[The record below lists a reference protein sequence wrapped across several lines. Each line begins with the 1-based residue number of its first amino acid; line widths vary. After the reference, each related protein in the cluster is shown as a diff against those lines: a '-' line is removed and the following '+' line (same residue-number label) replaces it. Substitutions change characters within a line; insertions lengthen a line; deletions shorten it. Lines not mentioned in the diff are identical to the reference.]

1 MIILSLFGEEII
13 NRVNNSYLNDET
25 NPMNRIINYTVGEW
39 LENEFNDDFFEQFF
53 LNEARGEYLDLHGKD
68 FGIRR
73 KIDESDEVYRERIIM
88 ESLGHLTIS
97 YLTKIHN
104 VKLYSFVDDFDITE
118 NSLTSDNPY
127 YKENGFIGF
136 ADDETKQNLNKRFII
151 EAITWL

>member
-73 KIDESDEVYRERIIM
+73 KIDESDDIYCERIIM
-88 ESLGHLTIS
+88 ESLGHLTIG
-97 YLTKIHN
+97 YITKIHN

-127 YKENGFIGF
+127 YKKNGFIGF